1 MVYKYLHKDMAHL
14 SADLMVTAAH
24 AHFFWPKMREEIEH
38 YITKVCRCLRQ
49 KKPNRITRIPIQSI
63 ETTAPFE
70 MISIDYL
77 HLEKSRGG
85 AEYILVVVD
94 HFSKFAQAYATSNK
108 SGKTAARKIFD
119 DLVMRFGF
127 PAKIH
132 HDQGREFENCMFE
145 KLQSYCGIRHSRTT
159 PYHPQANPAERFNRT
174 LLGMLRTL
182 EETEK
187 SNWADHLNKVVHA
200 YNCTVHESTG
210 FSPFFLLF
218 GREPVLP
225 IDLVLPTKQSRNPQ
239 QEAYEIAMKN
249 MKKAAA
255 KGQRNYNRRAWCS
268 VLEPGDHVLV
278 RNLSERGGPGKL
290 RAYWE
295 KQTYVVKERRGGNGP
310 VYIVE
315 SLDGTGKERVLHRNL
330 LLPCPYLID
339 EPRTVNGHLERKGG
353 RRERSKQEAQLQ
365 WNTHQEDTNSSS
377 DEEYGLWTQVQKTG
391 TTLDPGAA
399 EFYPRRKER
408 SRSPVKDLDTNREID
423 EFINLLALEVA
434 GDLERESDEEPVEER
449 EQEDGEL
456 ALELGRRTSA
466 RTRCPQNI
474 YTYDTLGEPSFQPVR
489 LSTVGANADGEACHA
504 QPQLS
509 INPLNLYP
517 SCW

>member
-1 MVYKYLHKDMAHL
+1 M
-14 SADLMVTAAH
+14 
-24 AHFFWPKMREEIEH
+24 
-38 YITKVCRCLRQ
+38 
-49 KKPNRITRIPIQSI
+49 
-63 ETTAPFE
+63 
-70 MISIDYL
+70 
-77 HLEKSRGG
+77 
-85 AEYILVVVD
+85 VVD

-119 DLVMRFGF
+119 DFVMRFGF
-127 PAKIH
+127 PAKLH
-132 HDQGREFENCMFE
+132 HDQGREFENRMFE

-225 IDLVLPTKQSRNPQ
+225 IDLVFPTKQSRNPQ
-239 QEAYEIAMKN
+239 SHADYAERWKRSMQEAYEIAMKN
-249 MKKAAA
+249 MKKAAV
-255 KGQRNYNRRAWCS
+255 KGQRNYNWREWSS

-295 KQTYVVKERRGGNGP
+295 KQTYVVKERRGGDGP

-353 RRERSKQEAQLQ
+353 RRDRSKQEAQLQ

-377 DEEYGLWTQVQKTG
+377 DEEYGLCTRVQKPG
-391 TTLDPGAA
+391 TTLGPGAA

-408 SRSPVKDLDTNREID
+408 SRSPVKDLDTNREMD
-423 EFINLLALEVA
+423 ELTNLPALERHPGEPGEEVA
-434 GDLERESDEEPVEER
+434 GDLEKESDEEPVEER
-449 EQEDGEL
+449 VQEDGEL

-466 RTRCPQNI
+466 RTRCPRNI

-489 LSTVGANADGEACHA
+489 LSTVGANADGEACRT

-517 SCW
+517 SC